1 VFWSFEKKVIK
12 SEREREREREREEN
26 GHAEFK

>member
-12 SEREREREREREEN
+12 SERERERERERGEW
-26 GHAEFK
+26 ACRI